1 VRGTKI
7 FPNQEVEM
15 EYINAVIG
23 DMEMYVPVNDKLG
36 KFILLARRRVN
47 FQKHIAKMR
56 KVYRGRIES
65 GLVIM
70 DAEFIYVF
78 EDVLEDKG
86 YVDVIHS
93 QIVKSS
99 VEYGKILYDLFREDK
114 SIRYL
119 MSAHGYK
126 QEQLQNVIRNFFE
139 ALKKIIF

>member
-1 VRGTKI
+1 
-7 FPNQEVEM
+7 M

-36 KFILLARRRVN
+36 KYILLAQRRLN

-56 KVYRGRIES
+56 KAYKGQIES

-70 DAEFIYVF
+70 DAEFIYAF
-78 EDVLEDKG
+78 EDILEEKG
-86 YVDVIHS
+86 YVDVVHT

-99 VEYGKILYDLFREDK
+99 REFSKILYDLFRDDK

-119 MSAHGYK
+119 MSIYGYK

-139 ALKKIIF
+139 ELKKIIF